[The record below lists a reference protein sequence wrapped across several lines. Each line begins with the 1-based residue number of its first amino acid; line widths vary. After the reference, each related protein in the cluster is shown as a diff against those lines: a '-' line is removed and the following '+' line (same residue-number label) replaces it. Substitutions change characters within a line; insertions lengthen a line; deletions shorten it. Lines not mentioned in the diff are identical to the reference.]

1 MAIISFYAEKIIA
14 LAKLSEEN
22 PGHRRL
28 ATEQAYSLEFLRAD
42 LDPARRA
49 ELEAKAEDG
58 FCFDIE
64 DGDRDASKAPSGVW
78 LVGDQGVYI
87 MMNVSMREPGLI
99 PGPIEHAVQCFETD
113 TRNLQPGEQFD
124 AKTRIFG
131 GDDGVL
137 FLPSDF
143 IMAVA
148 AQQQAQLKL
157 ETPLLL
163 LEIDEAGVSSPWR
176 EQAETYLA
184 EMRAKDLA
192 FFDPDSKA
200 PPKLWTPPGPDE
212 TPAP

>member
-14 LAKLSEEN
+14 LAKLSEDN

-28 ATEQAYSLEFLRAD
+28 NMEQACSMDFLRDD

-58 FCFDIE
+58 FCFDIQ
-64 DGDRDASKAPSGVW
+64 DADRDSSKAPAGVW
-78 LVGDQGVYI
+78 LVGDQGVFI
-87 MMNVSMREPGLI
+87 MMNVSMKEPGLI

-113 TRNLQPGEQFD
+113 TRNLEPGEQFD

-131 GDDGVL
+131 EDDGVM

-143 IMAVA
+143 ILAVA
-148 AQQQAQLKL
+148 AQQQSQLKL
-157 ETPLLL
+157 QTPLLML
-163 LEIDEAGVSSPWR
+163 DIDEDGVSSPW
-176 EQAETYLA
+176 ESQAKAYLA
-184 EMRAKDLA
+184 EMIAEDPA
-192 FFDPDSKA
+192 FFHPDSKA
-200 PPKLWTPPGPDE
+200 PPKLWTPPSPDE